1 MSAIKNARN
10 VLIPEIGLGMK
21 FSFREVIEMKMR
33 SKMLYLGLLT
43 ALLGGVVL
51 SGCGEAE
58 QETNEAK
65 NEVKQEA
72 NE

>member
-1 MSAIKNARN
+1 
-10 VLIPEIGLGMK
+10 
-21 FSFREVIEMKMR
+21 MKMR
-33 SKMLYLGLLT
+33 SKMLYLGVLT
-43 ALLGGVVL
+43 ALLGGVML
-51 SGCGEAE
+51 SGCGEAK